1 MHVIKQLLPFKTM
14 KKNQILS
21 VLLLLCAS
29 VSAQFTQKP
38 LPYNYNALEP
48 YIDAQTMEIHY
59 SKHHAGYVKNL
70 NAALPGTT
78 AEKMT
83 IIEVFAHVSKLSPAI
98 RNNAG
103 GHFNH
108 EFFWSILTPEK
119 NTKPAA
125 DLEKAITETFGSMD
139 ALKEKMNAAAV
150 ARFGSGWVWLYVGQD
165 GKLAI
170 CSTANQDNPLMD
182 IAENKG
188 MPILGIDVWEHAYY
202 LKYQNKRAD
211 YMSAI
216 WNVINWNEVS
226 NYYKTATAKK
236 KGKFDDWQAL
246 KDFHKVMSQTFHPSE
261 EGNIQPIKER
271 SGEMVLKAELLA
283 KSTIP
288 AEFNSKEVVAAVKK
302 LETDSKKLDQLVK
315 NKKSDKELTEALSKL
330 HDVFH
335 EIIGLCSNEEHH

>member
-1 MHVIKQLLPFKTM
+1 M

-21 VLLLLCAS
+21 VLLLICVS

-48 YIDAQTMEIHY
+48 FIDAQTMEIHY
-59 SKHHAGYVKNL
+59 SKHHAAYVKNL
-70 NAALPGTT
+70 NTAVIGTD

-83 IIEVFAHVSKLSPAI
+83 ITEIFANISKLSPAI

-119 NTKPAA
+119 NTKPSA
-125 DLEKAITETFGSMD
+125 DLEKAIKETFGSVE
-139 ALKEKMNAAAV
+139 ALKEKVNAAATS
-150 ARFGSGWVWLYVGQD
+150 RFGSGWVWLYVGQE

-170 CSTANQDNPLMD
+170 CTTANQDNPLMD

-202 LKYQNKRAD
+202 LKYQNKRVD
-211 YMSAI
+211 YLTAI

-226 NYYKTATAKK
+226 KYYKTATPKK

-261 EGNIQPIKER
+261 EGNLNPIKDR
-271 SGEMVLKAELLA
+271 SGEMVLKANLLA

-288 AEFNSKEVVAAVKK
+288 AEFNSKEVVQATKELAT
-302 LETDSKKLDQLVK
+302 ESKKLDAMIK
-315 NKKSDKELTEALSKL
+315 AKAGDDKIKVALEKL
-330 HDVFH
+330 HDIFH
-335 EIIGLCSNEEHH
+335 KIIGLCSNEDNH

>member
-1 MHVIKQLLPFKTM
+1 MQVIKQQLTFKTM

-21 VLLLLCAS
+21 VLLLICVS

-48 YIDAQTMEIHY
+48 FIDAQTMEIHY
-59 SKHHAGYVKNL
+59 SKHHAAYVKNL
-70 NAALPGTT
+70 NTAVIGTDT
-78 AEKMT
+78 EKMT
-83 IIEVFAHVSKLSPAI
+83 ITEIFANISKLSPAI

-119 NTKPAA
+119 NTKPSA
-125 DLEKAITETFGSMD
+125 DLEKAIKETFGSVET
-139 ALKEKMNAAAV
+139 LKEKVNAAAA
-150 ARFGSGWVWLYVGQD
+150 ARFGSGWVWLYVGQE

-170 CSTANQDNPLMD
+170 CTTANQDNPLMD
-182 IAENKG
+182 VAENKG

-211 YMSAI
+211 YLTAI

-226 NYYKTATAKK
+226 NYYKTATPKK

-246 KDFHKVMSQTFHPSE
+246 KDFRKVMSQTFHPSE
-261 EGNIQPIKER
+261 EGNLEPIKKR
-271 SGEMVLKAELLA
+271 SGEMVEKANLLA
-283 KSTIP
+283 KSIIP

-302 LETDSKKLDQLVK
+302 LETDSKRLDKLVK
-315 NKKSDKELTEALSKL
+315 SKKSDKELTEALSKL

-335 EIIGLCSNEEHH
+335 EIIGLCSNEDHH